1 MNKFLLFFAL
11 WCFIFTQKATAQIT
25 VNDPAFLA
33 FLQQNYAGCMN
44 GNQIIVNC
52 PAITSTQTLNLSGL
66 GISDLSGVEAF
77 TGLTS
82 ADFSNNNIS
91 SLPQY
96 FGLFAEGDGNLNL
109 SNNQFSVF
117 PYALGNMNGKQIDLS
132 FNQISSFVIPSI
144 NLAFYN
150 CEILLNNNQINS
162 LTVQSSDVGLKLLD
176 LGYNNVSEL
185 NLGYF
190 WSTYPLVLLLN
201 NNQISSIDPM
211 QFSLSNP
218 NVQKLDLSYNG
229 LSTLPSY
236 LWAFEFVDTLIIS
249 NNQFTTLPASAA
261 TAGFLD
267 CSNNQMTSLTFLLEA
282 GYQSLLYGL
291 NCSNNNISGSWLSN
305 YVTNE
310 ALQYIDCSNNEIACM
325 PLLSPFLQYLDF
337 SNNPVTCLS
346 NIPPLLASQLQD
358 FPVCELDPFI
368 NPNNCNVYMAVTADV
383 FDDQNSNCLKDNNEE
398 SVYFGTIFLT
408 NAQGDTIN
416 TVGSS
421 MGSWILPYF
430 GDGDFSAI
438 LDTINK
444 PYQASCGAQNM
455 GASQDFT
462 VYPGQTSIYLN
473 FPVECKPGFD
483 VGAQGLFPDGWVFPG
498 QTHTLTVMA
507 GDMSEMYG
515 LNCASGV
522 AGTVN
527 FTVNGPVSYVGPA
540 PDALSPTS
548 VSGLSFSYDIADFGN
563 LNSWSDFAVLLETD
577 TTAQAGD
584 AICVSINVS
593 PSAGDNNPSNNQ
605 FTQCYQVI
613 NSYDPNDKWVY
624 PELVLPGYNDYLTY
638 TINFQ
643 NTGNAPAFNIRLEDT
658 LSSLLDLTSF
668 EVVYFSHDMHYK
680 IVNNKLTV
688 YFPNIMLADSTTN
701 EPESK
706 GKLIYRVKPKSDMPI
721 GTEIDNTCH
730 IFFDFNAPI
739 VTNTVTTLFDIS
751 ASLPSYNYDW
761 VLYPNPNK
769 GSFSVSGGQYE
780 SIEIFDETGR
790 MLDFHVEDHAEAA
803 RIHLVN
809 AVAGIYFVRLMN
821 GGQVVVKKVFID

>member
-1 MNKFLLFFAL
+1 M
-11 WCFIFTQKATAQIT
+11 FTQ
-25 VNDPAFLA
+25 
-33 FLQQNYAGCMN
+33 
-44 GNQIIVNC
+44 
-52 PAITSTQTLNLSGL
+52 
-66 GISDLSGVEAF
+66 
-77 TGLTS
+77 
-82 ADFSNNNIS
+82 
-91 SLPQY
+91 
-96 FGLFAEGDGNLNL
+96 
-109 SNNQFSVF
+109 F
-117 PYALGNMNGKQIDLS
+117 PYAFYEGNVIYRIDLS
-132 FNQISSFVIPSI
+132 YNQINTFSPPYSLIPG
-144 NLAFYN
+144 YN
-150 CEILLNNNQINS
+150 EIILNNNQIG
-162 LTVQSSDVGLKLLD
+162 TLLP
-176 LGYNNVSEL
+176 YNVS
-185 NLGYF
+185 
-190 WSTYPLVLLLN
+190 WSST
-201 NNQISSIDPM
+201 ITID
-211 QFSLSNP
+211 F
-218 NVQKLDLSYNG
+218 LDLSYNNITEVPYLGGFSSLG
-229 LSTLPSY
+229 LGDVVILFNNNQINFISPDFFIFNSFIFQKLDFSY
-236 LWAFEFVDTLIIS
+236 NQLSSFPEDFSITTVDSLIVS
-249 NNQFTTLPASAA
+249 NNLFTELSPGLLL
-261 TAGFLD
+261 AGSLD
-267 CSNNQMTSLTFLLEA
+267 CSNNQI
-282 GYQSLLYGL
+282 SLLPNTYNLGMSGL
-291 NCSNNNISGSWLSN
+291 YSLNCSNNYISEFPANFLIYNLISLDCSNNNISCFPMFGE
-305 YVTNE
+305 YME
-310 ALQYIDCSNNEIACM
+310 
-325 PLLSPFLQYLDF
+325 FLDF
-337 SNNPVTCLS
+337 SNNPVTCLP
-346 NIPPLLASQLQD
+346 NIPPLLQNQLQN
-358 FPVCELDPFI
+358 FSVCSSDPFT
-368 NPNNCNVYMAVTADV
+368 NPNSCNVYMAVNADV

-421 MGSWILPYF
+421 MGSWIIPYF
-430 GDGDFSAI
+430 GAGDFIAI
-438 LDTINK
+438 LDTLNK
-444 PYQASCGAQNM
+444 PYQANCSGQNL
-455 GASQDFT
+455 GSAQDFT
-462 VYPGQTSIYLN
+462 IYQGQTNIDLN

-498 QTHTLTVMA
+498 QTHQLTVLA
-507 GDMSEMYG
+507 GDMSELYG

-527 FTVNGPVSYVGPA
+527 FMVNGPVSYVGPA

-548 VSGLSFSYDIADFGN
+548 VNGLSFSYDIADFGN

-584 AICVSINVS
+584 AICVSINVT
-593 PSAGDNNPSNNQ
+593 PSAGDNNPANNSYSY
-605 FTQCYQVI
+605 CYQVI

-658 LSSLLDLTSF
+658 LSSFLDLTSF

-706 GKLIYRVKPKSDMPI
+706 GKLIYRVKPKSNLPI

-751 ASLPSYNYDW
+751 ASLTSYNYDW

-769 GSFSVSGGQYE
+769 GTFSVSGGQYE